1 MATSS
6 SSSVHKPTKMDNFY
20 RILSL
25 PDVQNDATLKAFV
38 EHEIDLLAKKS
49 SSERKPTAQQME
61 NRSIADAI
69 EEFLSDHPTQL
80 YTITELIK
88 EVPACA
94 ELTNQRVTAI
104 MRPMVESNRV
114 EKIADKKKSLFRIAQ
129 G

>member
-6 SSSVHKPTKMDNFY
+6 SSVRKPTKMDNFY

-49 SSERKPTAQQME
+49 SSEHKPTAQQME

-69 EEFLSDHPTQL
+69 EDFLSDHPTQL

>member
-6 SSSVHKPTKMDNFY
+6 SSVRKPTKMDNFI

-25 PDVQNDATLKAFV
+25 PDVQNDATLKAFI

-69 EEFLSDHPTQL
+69 EDFLSDHPTQL

>member
-6 SSSVHKPTKMDNFY
+6 SSVRKPTKMDNFY

-69 EEFLSDHPTQL
+69 EDFLSDQPTQL
-80 YTITELIK
+80 YTITELIQ